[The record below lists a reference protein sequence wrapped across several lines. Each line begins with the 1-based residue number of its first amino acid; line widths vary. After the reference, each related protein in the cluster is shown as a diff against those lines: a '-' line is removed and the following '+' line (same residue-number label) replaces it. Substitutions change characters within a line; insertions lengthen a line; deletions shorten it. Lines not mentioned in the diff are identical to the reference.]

1 MNMDTRTTPTQR
13 NPVTLKHHRV
23 LETLR
28 RQIIEGHYAPGSRLP
43 TENELPGLLRA
54 GKQTVVRAL
63 NELVHEGLIVRRR
76 GDGSY
81 VAERQAPP
89 LMPGRHLKLGLLWHR
104 SVFPERLEAY
114 FQGLMTRGALTALGL
129 ENTAPDWTRVDQ
141 KQPTRVTW
149 TSITRGVT
157 AVAIGESKFSHARHP
172 DLAAVRAENFDGLLS
187 LSIIESGWLEDLL
200 GFGIPTVFVD
210 FPNER
215 FAARADQVYVDP
227 LPGYRAAVLALAQ
240 AGAKRIH
247 FMGSNMVA
255 AAPSAEMEPSAV
267 FAYQKGRDR
276 VDPDSL
282 LRLHAFRAGMDEAG
296 LQVTEGQIHFCQH
309 SSEAALAERLLAMP
323 RMEQPDAF
331 VCHSAGQAQ
340 RMQAIFAAH
349 GVHVWGAGA
358 VDRSFNGTVLPI
370 HIDGAEL
377 GRTATELLIWKLQ
390 RPQRSALR
398 VGVAMELQ
406 GSQQPVPA
414 SVEGHHHAQNA

>member
-1 MNMDTRTTPTQR
+1 MDTRAR
-13 NPVTLKHHRV
+13 RSHGTLKHHRV

-43 TENELPGLLRA
+43 TENELPGMLRA

-63 NELVHEGLIVRRR
+63 NELVQEGLIVRRR

-89 LMPGRHLKLGLLWHR
+89 LMPGRHLRLGLLWHR
-104 SVFPERLEAY
+104 SVFPERLDAY
-114 FQGLMTRGALTALGL
+114 FQGLITRGALAALGL
-129 ENTAPDWTRVDQ
+129 DNAPPDWSRVDQ
-141 KQPTRVTW
+141 KQPTRVAW
-149 TSITRGVT
+149 ASVTRGVT

-172 DLAAVRAENFDGLLS
+172 DLAAVRAENFDGILS
-187 LSIIESGWLEDLL
+187 LSIIESGWLDDLL
-200 GFGIPTVFVD
+200 GLGIPTVLVD

-227 LPGYRAAVLALAQ
+227 LPGYRAAVLALAN
-240 AGAKRIH
+240 AGAKQIH
-247 FMGSNMVA
+247 FLGSRMVA
-255 AAPSAEMEPSAV
+255 AAPSAEMPPAEV

-296 LQVTEGQIHFCQH
+296 LPVSEQQTHYCQH
-309 SSEAALAERLLAMP
+309 GAETALAERLLALP
-323 RMEQPDAF
+323 RAEWPDAF
-331 VCHSAGQAQ
+331 VCHSARQAQ
-340 RMQAIFAAH
+340 HMREFFAAR
-349 GVHVWGAGA
+349 GVHILGAGA
-358 VDRSFNGTVLPI
+358 VDRSFNGSVLPI

-377 GRTATELLIWKLQ
+377 GRTATELLLWKLQ

-406 GSQQPVPA
+406 TSRLPA
-414 SVEGHHHAQNA
+414 AAAVGGRHA